1 MLIAF
6 LLLSI
11 YIDRLPNLYRI
22 IIIHIVPPKIT
33 QWPLFPMAPK
43 KFDLCSR
50 IPKAD
55 SKIEKRINEIPAATL

>member
-11 YIDRLPNLYRI
+11 YIDRLPNLYQI

-43 KFDLCSR
+43 NLIYVPGFQKQIARLR
-50 IPKAD
+50 KG
-55 SKIEKRINEIPAATL
+55 